1 MWCKNAPEPTKT
13 PERNIFR
20 PPIRQVINPRN
31 MHTAGAAYK
40 KFANAKMIKI
50 ITKCTKKE
58 GQNVR
63 GEQWRHADATEIE
76 GFIGCP
82 LTWGR

>member
-1 MWCKNAPEPTKT
+1 
-13 PERNIFR
+13 
-20 PPIRQVINPRN
+20 
-31 MHTAGAAYK
+31 MHTGGAAYK

-50 ITKCTKKE
+50 ITKCTNKE
-58 GQNVR
+58 GQKVR